1 MTIDA
6 WPPPGDMWGA
16 WAAASGNSWTSAVSN
31 YTSLE
36 SASLTV
42 YPAAVAV
49 PSPPPEPVD
58 EGPLSWL
65 RGSVKE
71 ITELAFAA

>member
-1 MTIDA
+1 MWDA
-6 WPPPGDMWGA
+6 WT
-16 WAAASGNSWTSAVSN
+16 AASSNSWTSAVSN
-31 YTSLE
+31 YTSLG

-49 PSPPPEPVD
+49 PSLPPEPVD